1 MIEANFD
8 SGEVFVLELLNRQ
21 FTREALNFC
30 EDLSHDFWP
39 KMVVRQMLLVK
50 KNELAIL
57 LN

>member
-8 SGEVFVLELLNRQ
+8 SGEVFVLEPLNRQ

-50 KNELAIL
+50 K
-57 LN
+57 